1 MTETY
6 SYFGSTYCCPACGTA
21 FSLIIRE
28 ITGTGIADQDIPVL
42 LCPAC
47 RADNA
52 IRVSQPEMKTIT
64 TYVLSRAAAKQLIQQ
79 RMNENNHRH

>member
-28 ITGTGIADQDIPVL
+28 ITGTGIADQNTPVL
-42 LCPAC
+42 RCPAC
-47 RADNA
+47 HADNA

-64 TYVLSRAAAKQLIQQ
+64 AYVLSRAEAKQLIQQ
-79 RMNENNHRH
+79 RMNERKQRS